1 MAQNVLI
8 NEEIHK
14 YLIKSGVDC
23 NRPPNSYSLPI
34 NSRFEAPCS
43 IKSLTSEMSL
53 QLGAYSYA
61 VSGYY
66 FGVEIGR
73 YCSIGEGVQ
82 IGRHSHPLDFGSTS
96 PLFYT
101 EKKHVLGK
109 AISHDA
115 ADQEFSFR
123 PTRQPTVFKPTKIG
137 NDVYIGHD
145 AFIMPG
151 ISIGDG
157 AIIGA
162 RSVVTKDVPS
172 YSIVAGV
179 PAKIIRKRFT
189 QTIIDELTRTQW
201 WKFSLTQLIDVQ
213 PDNPMSFAE
222 ACDSLLS
229 KGEEHYKPGFITIN
243 QFFK

>member
-1 MAQNVLI
+1 
-8 NEEIHK
+8 
-14 YLIKSGVDC
+14 
-23 NRPPNSYSLPI
+23 
-34 NSRFEAPCS
+34 
-43 IKSLTSEMSL
+43 MSL

-101 EKKHVLGK
+101 EKRNVLGQAVNHK
-109 AISHDA
+109 S
-115 ADQEFSFR
+115 ADSEYSFR
-123 PTRQPTVFKPTKIG
+123 PNRAPTVFKPTKIG

-151 ISIGDG
+151 INVGDG

-162 RSVVTKDVPS
+162 RSVVTKDIPS

-179 PAKIIRKRFT
+179 PAKIIRQRFT
-189 QTIIDELTRTQW
+189 QEIIDELTRTKW
-201 WKFSLTQLIDVQ
+201 WKFSLKQLRGIQ
-213 PDNPMSFAE
+213 PDDPRTFIEKA
-222 ACDSLLS
+222 DKLLS
-229 KGEEHYKPGFITIN
+229 TGEEIYNPDLVTIN
-243 QFFK
+243 QFFN

>member
-1 MAQNVLI
+1 
-8 NEEIHK
+8 
-14 YLIKSGVDC
+14 
-23 NRPPNSYSLPI
+23 
-34 NSRFEAPCS
+34 
-43 IKSLTSEMSL
+43 MSL

-101 EKKHVLGK
+101 KKEHVLGK
-109 AISHDA
+109 AIKHNA
-115 ADQEFSFR
+115 ADKNFSFK
-123 PTRQPTVFKPTKIG
+123 PARQPTIFKPTKIG

-151 ISIGDG
+151 VNIGDG
-157 AIIGA
+157 AIVGA

-172 YSIVAGV
+172 YTIVAGV
-179 PAKIIRKRFT
+179 PAKTIRKRFT
-189 QTIIDELTRTQW
+189 QTIIDELQRTKW
-201 WKFSLTQLIDVQ
+201 WNFSLLQLRGVQ
-213 PDNPMSFAE
+213 PDNPMSFVE
-222 ACDSLLS
+222 ISESLLNRD
-229 KGEEHYKPGFITIN
+229 EEHYKPGFITIN
-243 QFFK
+243 RFFE

>member
-1 MAQNVLI
+1 MTRNVLI
-8 NEEIHK
+8 NDEIHSF
-14 YLIKSGVDC
+14 LIQSGIDS
-23 NRPPNSYSLPI
+23 NRPANSYNLPI

-43 IKSLTSEMSL
+43 IKSLISEMSL

-109 AISHDA
+109 AIKHNA
-115 ADQEFSFR
+115 ADKNFSFK
-123 PTRQPTVFKPTKIG
+123 PARQPTVFKPTKIG

-151 ISIGDG
+151 VNIGNG
-157 AIIGA
+157 AIVGA

-179 PAKIIRKRFT
+179 PAKIIRQRFA
-189 QTIIDELTRTQW
+189 QTIIDELQRTKW
-201 WKFSLTQLIDVQ
+201 WNYSLLQLRGVQ
-213 PDNPMSFAE
+213 PDNPMSFVE
-222 ACDSLLS
+222 TSESLLCS
-229 KGEEHYKPGFITIN
+229 GEEPYNPGFITIN
-243 QFFK
+243 QFYE

>member
-1 MAQNVLI
+1 
-8 NEEIHK
+8 
-14 YLIKSGVDC
+14 
-23 NRPPNSYSLPI
+23 
-34 NSRFEAPCS
+34 
-43 IKSLTSEMSL
+43 
-53 QLGAYSYA
+53 
-61 VSGYY
+61 
-66 FGVEIGR
+66 
-73 YCSIGEGVQ
+73 
-82 IGRHSHPLDFGSTS
+82 
-96 PLFYT
+96 
-101 EKKHVLGK
+101 
-109 AISHDA
+109 
-115 ADQEFSFR
+115 
-123 PTRQPTVFKPTKIG
+123 
-137 NDVYIGHD
+137 
-145 AFIMPG
+145 MPG

-157 AIIGA
+157 VIIGA

-201 WKFSLTQLIDVQ
+201 WKFSLTQLRDVQ

>member
-1 MAQNVLI
+1 MTGNVLI
-8 NEEIHK
+8 NEEIHSF
-14 YLIKSGVDC
+14 LIQSGIDS
-23 NRPPNSYSLPI
+23 NRPPNSYSLPL
-34 NSRFEAPCS
+34 NSKFEAPCS

-109 AISHDA
+109 AIKHDA
-115 ADQEFSFR
+115 ADKSFSFK
-123 PTRQPTVFKPTKIG
+123 PTRPPTIFKPTKIG

-151 ISIGDG
+151 VNIGDG
-157 AIIGA
+157 AIVGA

-179 PAKIIRKRFT
+179 PAKIIRPRFT
-189 QTIIDELTRTQW
+189 QTIIDELQRTQW
-201 WKFSLTQLIDVQ
+201 WKFSLLQLRGVQ
-213 PDNPMSFAE
+213 PDDPMSFVE
-222 ACDSLLS
+222 ISESLLRR
-229 KGEEHYKPGFITIN
+229 GEEHYKPGFITIN
-243 QFFK
+243 QFCE

>member
-1 MAQNVLI
+1 MARNVIINNEVHKFLI
-8 NEEIHK
+8 Q
-14 YLIKSGVDC
+14 SGIDV
-23 NRPPNSYSLPI
+23 NKPPNSYSLPI
-34 NSRFEAPCS
+34 NTKLEAPCS
-43 IKSLTSEMSL
+43 IKSLSSEMSL

-109 AISHDA
+109 AIKHEA
-115 ADQEFSFR
+115 ADKDFSFS
-123 PTRQPTVFKPTKIG
+123 PKRQPTVFKPTKIG

-151 ISIGDG
+151 VNIGDG

-162 RSVVTKDVPS
+162 RSVVTKDVES

-179 PAKIIRKRFT
+179 PAKTIRQRFPQEIIN
-189 QTIIDELTRTQW
+189 ELIRTCW
-201 WKFSLTQLIDVQ
+201 WNFSLKQLRGVQ
-213 PDNPMSFAE
+213 PDDPMSFIEVSERLINKQE
-222 ACDSLLS
+222 APYS
-229 KGEEHYKPGFITIN
+229 PGFITIN
-243 QFFK
+243 QFFD